1 MTTFRPTPRMRQVTS
16 LDAHFIAVED
26 GKVHGHVSALAIYD
40 PSTSPG
46 GLSLDV
52 VRDLVAERV
61 RLLAPFRWRLAEVP
75 FGLDHLCW
83 FEDPN
88 LDLVYHIRQLAL
100 PADGN
105 EQLFAEQVARL
116 IARSLD
122 RARPLWELYLIHGLE
137 HGRVAVLTKLHH
149 AAVDGV
155 SGAEILN
162 VLLDP
167 TPEGRDIPAVAT
179 SSADARM
186 PGQLQMLGGGMA
198 GLPMQSLRSLRGMR
212 SLLGVA
218 ALAATCRHATPAIL
232 RTLDSALIDTP
243 NPALGQDS
251 STPANGRRY
260 KCRRERRGGRSTPSR
275 RSRRAAAGSA

>member
-122 RARPLWELYLIHGLE
+122 RARPLWELHLIH
-137 HGRVAVLTKLHH
+137 
-149 AAVDGV
+149 
-155 SGAEILN
+155 
-162 VLLDP
+162 
-167 TPEGRDIPAVAT
+167 
-179 SSADARM
+179 
-186 PGQLQMLGGGMA
+186 
-198 GLPMQSLRSLRGMR
+198 
-212 SLLGVA
+212 
-218 ALAATCRHATPAIL
+218 
-232 RTLDSALIDTP
+232 
-243 NPALGQDS
+243 ALGPDS
-251 STPANGRRY
+251 GTPANGHRHKR
-260 KCRRERRGGRSTPSR
+260 RRERRGGRSTPSR